1 MSERNSLEISRWA
14 SFFLT
19 AVWQLQSL
27 KDDRFDNMHSRHSRH
42 RCKNRQCSVGHWV
55 ERWTEPFSWT
65 FWLNW
70 AGQECVT
77 PAKLT
82 MKLPTPFGCP
92 FFVLVWSQRL
102 CWLGLAMSCLR
113 PKGSGTDLFGL
124 LLKWGMLPKIANG
137 FLRAEPCRLQLAR
150 RSWKWTRRE
159 VLSWR
164 LRLKRRTLRMTET
177 DARKIHRSWH
187 VGGWTW

>member
-27 KDDRFDNMHSRHSRH
+27 KHDRFDNMHSRH

-92 FFVLVWSQRL
+92 FFVLVWVSTPLLVGTCHVLFEAKGVWYWPFWFAPEMRHAPQNSKRISP
-102 CWLGLAMSCLR
+102 CWAMQIATCKEKLEMDKKGGLKLEASTEKAD
-113 PKGSGTDLFGL
+113 P
-124 LLKWGMLPKIANG
+124 AND
-137 FLRAEPCRLQLAR
+137 RNR
-150 RSWKWTRRE
+150 RQ
-159 VLSWR
+159 
-164 LRLKRRTLRMTET
+164 
-177 DARKIHRSWH
+177 KIHRSWH